1 MPKIVDHEERR
12 KRLVEAVWALAV
24 RGGVEQVT
32 LRKVADEAGVSMG
45 QVQHYY
51 PSMQALVRDALDR
64 AVQAV
69 NASIER
75 AVRTAGATDPE
86 AILRACL
93 HALVSPDEEST
104 RLMRFSLAVAGR
116 AVSDPT
122 MARVL
127 APGDDEL
134 LSFTAG
140 LIAAARHERN
150 GEKRNGAG
158 NGAGNGEERNGEP
171 YGDDRADADICWS
184 LATSLGV
191 DVALGYRSPDTARG
205 VLDHHLDRLL
215 GPGRPEK
222 AS

>member
-12 KRLVEAVWALAV
+12 RRLVDAVWALAV
-24 RGGVEQVT
+24 RGGIEQVT

-51 PSMQALVRDALDR
+51 SSMQALVRDALDR
-64 AVQAV
+64 TVRAV
-69 NASIER
+69 NTNIEN
-75 AVRTAGATDPE
+75 AVKAAGTTNPE
-86 AILRACL
+86 AVLRTCL
-93 HALVSPDEEST
+93 HALISTDPESM
-104 RLMRFSLAVAGR
+104 RLMRFSLAAAGR

-140 LIAAARHERN
+140 LIAAARQARG
-150 GEKRNGAG
+150 GEPR
-158 NGAGNGEERNGEP
+158 GEEHV
-171 YGDDRADADICWS
+171 DADICWS

-191 DVALGYRSPDTARG
+191 DVALGYRSPDAARG
-205 VLDHHLDRLL
+205 VLGHHIDQIL
-215 GPGRPEK
+215 GPDQRE
-222 AS
+222 ATA